1 MKTKQFDT
9 NMPAEGGGSEAAL
22 PLTEDRIPAPRGSSS
37 AVETVTLELSRSVW
51 ARLEALAAQKGTD
64 IRRLASD
71 LLELAL
77 ANDSSSR
84 AVTTAAGDYRWKDL
98 TLPAGTE
105 LSFKHRGVT
114 YVALVKDGSVVH
126 DGRQVSPS
134 KFINAVAGP
143 GRNAWVGLWVRRP
156 GDPAWL
162 LADELR
168 RLAEMRQMANH
179 VMALD
184 AARMAAAA
192 DADRHSPLSSL
203 DLSRV
208 SSPAPPGFADP
219 SSPIVVRP
227 RQRRRRLVTAP
238 LA

>member
-9 NMPAEGGGSEAAL
+9 KMPAGGGDSEAAL
-22 PLTEDRIPAPRGSSS
+22 PLTESPAPTAQGSGST
-37 AVETVTLELSRSVW
+37 VETVTLELSRSVW
-51 ARLEALAAQKGTD
+51 VRLEALATQKGID
-64 IRRLASD
+64 VRRLASD

-77 ANDSSSR
+77 ADDSSSR
-84 AVTTAAGDYRWKDL
+84 VVPTAAGGYCWKTL

-114 YVALVKDGSVVH
+114 YVALVKDGTIVH

-143 GRNAWVGLWVRRP
+143 GRNAWLGLWVRRP
-156 GDPAWL
+156 GEPAWL

-168 RLAEMRQMANH
+168 RMAEMQQITNQ

-192 DADRHSPLSSL
+192 DADGHSPPSNPALAGM
-203 DLSRV
+203 
-208 SSPAPPGFADP
+208 SSPVPPGSVDP
-219 SSPIVVRP
+219 SSTILVRP
-227 RQRRRRLVTAP
+227 RRRRWRLVTTPVA
-238 LA
+238 